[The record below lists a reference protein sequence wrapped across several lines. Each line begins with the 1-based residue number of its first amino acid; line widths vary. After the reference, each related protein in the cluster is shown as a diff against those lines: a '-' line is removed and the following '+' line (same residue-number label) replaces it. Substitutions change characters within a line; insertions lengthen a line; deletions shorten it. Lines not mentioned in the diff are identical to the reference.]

1 MRDVGTVM
9 AQPTDGFD
17 ARDLL
22 NGAGLL
28 AATANV
34 VMQLSRPEV
43 GYGVLESTVDRAQVM
58 RHPLRRWRVTLTYL
72 AAALAGTPAERE
84 ACRRAVNR
92 SHAQVHST
100 PDSPARYSAFDPQLQ
115 LWIAA
120 CLYRGTSDVQALLAG
135 PADEQTAEAIYRA
148 ASRLGTTLQMPAGL
162 WPSDRAAFDR
172 YWDTALA
179 AIRIDPPVRAYLHQL
194 IMLRYLPA
202 PLSAALG
209 PVNRFFTTGFLPP
222 PFREQMQLPWTGRD
236 QRQFESVIHVI
247 AAINRLLPGPVRRFP
262 FNACLLGLRA
272 RTRWDR
278 THRPAPRDRAT
289 PPARPAQG
297 QPGTKPQPP
306 ASVRAPGR
314 GDLPRFMQA
323 TGAPGW
329 SLR

>member
-1 MRDVGTVM
+1 VTGRLELTLLGGMKDTGTVM
-9 AQPTDGFD
+9 AQPTDEFD
-17 ARDLL
+17 AQDLL
-22 NGAGLL
+22 NVAGLL

-43 GYGVLESTVDRAQVM
+43 GHGVLESTVHRAQLM
-58 RHPLRRWRVTLTYL
+58 RHPLRRWQATLTYL

-92 SHAQVHST
+92 SHAQVHSG
-100 PDSPARYSAFDPQLQ
+100 PHSPARYSAFDPRLQ

-120 CLYRGTSDVQALLAG
+120 CLYRGTSQVHAVLRG

-162 WPSDRAAFDR
+162 WPADRAAFDR
-172 YWDTALA
+172 YWDTALT
-179 AIRIDPPVRAYLHQL
+179 AIQIDPPVRAYLHQL
-194 IMLRYLPA
+194 IMLRYLPR

-236 QRQFESVIHVI
+236 QRQFESVMQVI
-247 AAINRLLPGPVRRFP
+247 ATINRLLPGPVRRFP

-272 RTRWDR
+272 RTGRHR
-278 THRPAPRDRAT
+278 AHRPAPRRPRNPA
-289 PPARPAQG
+289 ARPAAAITA
-297 QPGTKPQPP
+297 PGEAVRQPP
-306 ASVRAPGR
+306 G
-314 GDLPRFMQA
+314 
-323 TGAPGW
+323 
-329 SLR
+329 